1 MTDTAALPLQMLG
14 NAAVVC
20 VGDVCE
26 VPVQRDQAIVNELVD
41 SGEI

>member
-1 MTDTAALPLQMLG
+1 MINTGAIPLQMLG
-14 NAAVVC
+14 DAAVVC

-26 VPVQRDQAIVNELVD
+26 IPAQREQAIVNELVD

>member
-1 MTDTAALPLQMLG
+1 MIGDSG
-14 NAAVVC
+14 VVC

-26 VPVQRDQAIVNELVD
+26 VPAQRDESIVKDLLD